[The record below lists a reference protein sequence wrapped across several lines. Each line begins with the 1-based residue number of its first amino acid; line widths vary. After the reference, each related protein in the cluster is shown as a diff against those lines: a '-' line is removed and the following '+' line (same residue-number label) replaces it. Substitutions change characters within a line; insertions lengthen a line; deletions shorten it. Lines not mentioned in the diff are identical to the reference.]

1 MIQSFKLKSS
11 VKIIDLGS
19 GDSKTYELPA
29 RHLCSAMEKVKRRLG
44 NNSTKVN
51 WILSDITEFKPQ
63 TKYDVW

>member
-19 GDSKTYELPA
+19 GDSKLMNYLLDIFA
-29 RHLCSAMEKVKRRLG
+29 SAIEKVKRRLG